1 MLCRKMFK
9 LAAIALIVGW
19 LSSACNA
26 NLSPPVDGLLLVSEP
41 FVEQKQGYTIRYPQG
56 WAYRWEDY
64 GDGVRFFPESEADQ
78 QDFLSAPTVSIG
90 VGPID
95 ALFDKVD
102 PTANA
107 QTILELFL
115 EEQVLNIGL
124 DSGEGWV
131 EKVESIT
138 VDGHDAAAATL
149 GGIWDD
155 TNFGARFVFVHTRD
169 RGAVI
174 LGTAPSEAWKVFDPT
189 FQGMLDSMTFI
200 EPTDE

>member
-1 MLCRKMFK
+1 MLCQKMFK
-9 LAAIALIVGW
+9 LAAIVLVVGW

-26 NLSPPVDGLLLVSEP
+26 SVSPPVDSLLLVSEP

-64 GDGVRFFPESEADQ
+64 GDGVRFFQEGEADQ
-78 QDFLSAPTVSIG
+78 QEFLSGPTVSIG

-95 ALFDKVD
+95 AFNELD
-102 PTANA
+102 PTADA
-107 QTILELFL
+107 QTILEFFL
-115 EEQVLNIGL
+115 EEQWLRLNS
-124 DSGEGWV
+124 DEERWV

-138 VDGHDAAAATL
+138 VDGHDAAVATL

-155 TNFGARFVFVHTRD
+155 TSFGARAVFVHTGD

-174 LGTAPSEAWKVFDPT
+174 LGTAPSEAWEVFNPT
-189 FQGMLDSMTFI
+189 FNDMLDSMTFI